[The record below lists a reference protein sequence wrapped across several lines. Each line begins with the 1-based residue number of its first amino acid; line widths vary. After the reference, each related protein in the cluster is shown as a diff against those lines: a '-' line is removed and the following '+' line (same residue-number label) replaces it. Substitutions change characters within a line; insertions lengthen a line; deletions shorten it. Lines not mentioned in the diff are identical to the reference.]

1 MQGLE
6 EAFVHLVVTGELCSL
21 ERQAPERYLDMSLV

>member
-6 EAFVHLVVTGELCSL
+6 EAFVHLVVTGELCS